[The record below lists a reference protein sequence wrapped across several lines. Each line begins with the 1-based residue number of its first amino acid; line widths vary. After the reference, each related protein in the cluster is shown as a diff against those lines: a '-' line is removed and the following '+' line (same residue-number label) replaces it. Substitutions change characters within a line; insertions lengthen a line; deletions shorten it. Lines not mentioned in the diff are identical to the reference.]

1 MALMKRK
8 IVTRVVAA
16 LLVFS
21 ALFSLTGCE
30 GLMFTVDGG
39 GFGPYIPQAK
49 YEEGSFSYQE
59 GLYAMG
65 IRSDTNEFKTDE
77 VYFDLYVGFFDKDD
91 GAQIDLYYPNTDYR
105 QFGLLY
111 LSSGSWSPISVDDKS
126 KQSLYDL
133 ENKTVIKE
141 FTQEE
146 TLTYGYSAKPFIGVV
161 YDYKETIHIPEEFF
175 VENSKKQELYIQ
187 LAVFSSTDGEQWSS
201 DGTTYSFTLYYT
213 FIDEETVRIRFSS
226 NS

>member
-21 ALFSLTGCE
+21 ALCSLTGCK

-49 YEEGSFSYQE
+49 YEEGSFSGQE

-77 VYFDLYVGFFDKDD
+77 TL
-91 GAQIDLYYPNTDYR
+91 NC
-105 QFGLLY
+105 
-111 LSSGSWSPISVDDKS
+111 
-126 KQSLYDL
+126 
-133 ENKTVIKE
+133 
-141 FTQEE
+141 E
-146 TLTYGYSAKPFIGVV
+146 T
-161 YDYKETIHIPEEFF
+161 
-175 VENSKKQELYIQ
+175 
-187 LAVFSSTDGEQWSS
+187 
-201 DGTTYSFTLYYT
+201 
-213 FIDEETVRIRFSS
+213 
-226 NS
+226 